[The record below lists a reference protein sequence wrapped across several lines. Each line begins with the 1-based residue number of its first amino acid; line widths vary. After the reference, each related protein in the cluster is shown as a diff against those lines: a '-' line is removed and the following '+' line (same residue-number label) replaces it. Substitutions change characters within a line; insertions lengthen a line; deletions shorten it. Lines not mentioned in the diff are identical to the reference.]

1 MIRVHE
7 IGSEQAHSEVS
18 IQVQIETATNHEP
31 GYVTVSED
39 FGRQAMLAPESFEKR
54 GKIVRAKSY
63 LRASGDVE
71 EFGLVNSGSHSGV
84 TAAPLPTTVDGQS

>member
-18 IQVQIETATNHEP
+18 IQVQIEAATNHEP
-31 GYVTVSED
+31 GCLTVSED
-39 FGRQAMLAPESFEKR
+39 FRRQAMLAPESFEKR

-84 TAAPLPTTVDGQS
+84 TAAPLPATVDGQS